1 MNLEELKKKM
11 DEEHYIYD
19 DTLSTV
25 LYVALQL
32 GRPLLIE
39 GAAGVGKT
47 EVAKVMA
54 AALDRELVRL
64 QCYEGLDESKA
75 LYEWN
80 YQKQLLSIQVN
91 MNAQDREALTRSLFS
106 DEYLLERPLLKSIRS
121 EKPVVLLIDEID
133 KADEEFEAFLL
144 ELLSE
149 MQVTIPEVGTIRA
162 NSVPFVV
169 LTSNR
174 ARPLSEALRR
184 RCAYLYIEYPDMEKE
199 LAILRAKLPHVDDR
213 LCAQVALAVQK
224 LRSNEVILKKPSI
237 AETLDWAAALDA
249 LGIRE
254 LTPDALRKTAG
265 FVLKNNEDMAALAR
279 QTADKLDAMGI
290 KFKVV
295 NVVDLVKLQSAKEN
309 NEALSDEE
317 FAELFTEDKPVLFA
331 YHSYARDV
339 RGLIYDRPN
348 HDNFNVHGYEE
359 QGSTTTPYDMVRV
372 NNIDRYELQAEA
384 LRMIDADKYADK
396 INELEAFRQEAF
408 QFAVDNG
415 YDHPD
420 YTDWVYSGV
429 NTNKQGAVSATAAT
443 AGDNE

>member
-1 MNLEELKKKM
+1 MTLEELKQKM
-11 DEEHYIYD
+11 DGANYVYD
-19 DTLSTV
+19 DV
-25 LYVALQL
+25 LATTAYVALTL

-91 MNAQDREALTRSLFS
+91 MNSTDREALTQSLFS
-106 DEYLLERPLLKSIRS
+106 DEYLLERPLLRSIRS

-149 MQVTIPEVGTIRA
+149 QQVTVPEIGTIRA
-162 NSVPFVV
+162 RTVPFVV

-184 RCAYLYIEYPDMEKE
+184 RCAYLHIDYPDMDKE
-199 LAILRAKLPHVDDR
+199 LAILRRKLPHVDDR

-224 LRSNEVILKKPSI
+224 LRGSEAILKKPSI

-249 LGIRE
+249 LGTRE
-254 LTPDALRKTAG
+254 LTPDALRQTAG
-265 FVLKNNEDMAALAR
+265 FVLKNNED
-279 QTADKLDAMGI
+279 
-290 KFKVV
+290 
-295 NVVDLVKLQSAKEN
+295 LQLLEQ
-309 NEALSDEE
+309 EQQ
-317 FAELFTEDKPVLFA
+317 
-331 YHSYARDV
+331 
-339 RGLIYDRPN
+339 
-348 HDNFNVHGYEE
+348 EE
-359 QGSTTTPYDMVRV
+359 QKEHCGRC
-372 NNIDRYELQAEA
+372 
-384 LRMIDADKYADK
+384 
-396 INELEAFRQEAF
+396 
-408 QFAVDNG
+408 
-415 YDHPD
+415 
-420 YTDWVYSGV
+420 
-429 NTNKQGAVSATAAT
+429 QGHSH
-443 AGDNE
+443 G

>member
-1 MNLEELKKKM
+1 MTFEELKQKM
-11 DEEHYIYD
+11 DEAHYIYD
-19 DTLSTV
+19 ETLATV

-47 EVAKVMA
+47 EIAKVMA
-54 AALDRELVRL
+54 AVLDRDLVRL

-91 MNAQDREALTRSLFS
+91 MNETDKDALTRSLFS
-106 DEYLLERPLLKSIRS
+106 DEYLLERPLLQSIRS

-144 ELLSE
+144 ELLSD
-149 MQVTIPEVGTIRA
+149 MQVSIPEVGTIQA
-162 NSVPFVV
+162 KSIPFVV

-224 LRSNEVILKKPSI
+224 LRSNDVILKKPSI

-254 LTPDALRKTAG
+254 LTPDALRQTAG
-265 FVLKNNEDMAALAR
+265 FVLKNNEDINAM
-279 QTADKLDAMGI
+279 DLDA
-290 KFKVV
+290 
-295 NVVDLVKLQSAKEN
+295 E
-309 NEALSDEE
+309 ESDDCECGGNCG
-317 FAELFTEDKPVLFA
+317 
-331 YHSYARDV
+331 H
-339 RGLIYDRPN
+339 
-348 HDNFNVHGYEE
+348 HHHHG
-359 QGSTTTPYDMVRV
+359 GHHH
-372 NNIDRYELQAEA
+372 
-384 LRMIDADKYADK
+384 
-396 INELEAFRQEAF
+396 
-408 QFAVDNG
+408 G
-415 YDHPD
+415 
-420 YTDWVYSGV
+420 
-429 NTNKQGAVSATAAT
+429 
-443 AGDNE
+443 

>member
-1 MNLEELKKKM
+1 MNLQELKMKM
-11 DEEHYIYD
+11 DEAHYIYD
-19 DTLSTV
+19 DTLATV
-25 LYVALQL
+25 LAVALQL

-47 EVAKVMA
+47 EIAKVMA
-54 AALDRELVRL
+54 SALDRDLVRL

-91 MNAQDREALTRSLFS
+91 MGKKDSDELTKSLFS
-106 DEYLLERPLLKSIRS
+106 DEYLLERPLLQSIRS

-149 MQVTIPEVGTIRA
+149 MQVTIPEVGTIKA
-162 NSVPFVV
+162 KTVPFVV

-184 RCAYLYIEYPDMEKE
+184 RCAYLYIQYPDMEKE

-224 LRSNEVILKKPSI
+224 LRSNEAILKKPSI

-254 LTPDALRKTAG
+254 LTPDALRQTAG
-265 FVLKNNEDMAALAR
+265 FVLKNNDDMAVLEE
-279 QTADKLDAMGI
+279 LDPQEHTHECHCGG
-290 KFKVV
+290 
-295 NVVDLVKLQSAKEN
+295 
-309 NEALSDEE
+309 
-317 FAELFTEDKPVLFA
+317 
-331 YHSYARDV
+331 HC
-339 RGLIYDRPN
+339 GG
-348 HDNFNVHGYEE
+348 HHHG
-359 QGSTTTPYDMVRV
+359 
-372 NNIDRYELQAEA
+372 
-384 LRMIDADKYADK
+384 
-396 INELEAFRQEAF
+396 
-408 QFAVDNG
+408 
-415 YDHPD
+415 
-420 YTDWVYSGV
+420 
-429 NTNKQGAVSATAAT
+429 
-443 AGDNE
+443 

>member
-1 MNLEELKKKM
+1 MNLQELKTKM
-11 DEEHYIYD
+11 DEAHYIYD
-19 DTLSTV
+19 ETLATV
-25 LYVALQL
+25 LAVSLHL

-47 EVAKVMA
+47 EIAKVMA
-54 AALDRELVRL
+54 SALDRDLIRL

-91 MNAQDREALTRSLFS
+91 MNETDRDALTRSLFS

-144 ELLSE
+144 ELLSDL
-149 MQVTIPEVGTIRA
+149 QVSIPEVGTIQA
-162 NSVPFVV
+162 KSVPFVV

-224 LRSNEVILKKPSI
+224 LRASDAILKKPSI

-254 LTPDALRKTAG
+254 LTPDALRQTAG
-265 FVLKNNEDMAALAR
+265 FVLKNNEDIS
-279 QTADKLDAMGI
+279 AM
-290 KFKVV
+290 
-295 NVVDLVKLQSAKEN
+295 DLEG
-309 NEALSDEE
+309 EE
-317 FAELFTEDKPVLFA
+317 P
-331 YHSYARDV
+331 
-339 RGLIYDRPN
+339 
-348 HDNFNVHGYEE
+348 HDCHCGGHCGGHHHG
-359 QGSTTTPYDMVRV
+359 
-372 NNIDRYELQAEA
+372 
-384 LRMIDADKYADK
+384 
-396 INELEAFRQEAF
+396 
-408 QFAVDNG
+408 
-415 YDHPD
+415 
-420 YTDWVYSGV
+420 
-429 NTNKQGAVSATAAT
+429 
-443 AGDNE
+443 

>member
-1 MNLEELKKKM
+1 MTFEELKQKM
-11 DEEHYIYD
+11 DEAHYIYD
-19 DTLSTV
+19 ETLATV
-25 LYVALQL
+25 LYVSLSL

-47 EVAKVMA
+47 EIAKVMA
-54 AALDRELVRL
+54 YALDRDLVRM

-91 MNAQDREALTRSLFS
+91 MNTQDKDALTNSLFS
-106 DEYLLERPLLKSIRS
+106 DEYLLERPLLQSIRS

-149 MQVTIPEVGTIRA
+149 MQVSIPEVGTVKAKSI
-162 NSVPFVV
+162 PFVV

-224 LRSNEVILKKPSI
+224 LRSSESILKKPSI

-254 LTPDALRKTAG
+254 LTPDALRQTAG
-265 FVLKNNEDMAALAR
+265 FVLKNHEDIASIEEE
-279 QTADKLDAMGI
+279 TADACAGCGG
-290 KFKVV
+290 
-295 NVVDLVKLQSAKEN
+295 
-309 NEALSDEE
+309 
-317 FAELFTEDKPVLFA
+317 
-331 YHSYARDV
+331 H
-339 RGLIYDRPN
+339 
-348 HDNFNVHGYEE
+348 HHG
-359 QGSTTTPYDMVRV
+359 
-372 NNIDRYELQAEA
+372 
-384 LRMIDADKYADK
+384 
-396 INELEAFRQEAF
+396 
-408 QFAVDNG
+408 
-415 YDHPD
+415 
-420 YTDWVYSGV
+420 
-429 NTNKQGAVSATAAT
+429 
-443 AGDNE
+443 

>member
-1 MNLEELKKKM
+1 MNLEQLKKKM
-11 DEEHYIYD
+11 DEAHYIYD
-19 DTLSTV
+19 DTLATV
-25 LYVALQL
+25 LAVSLTL

-47 EVAKVMA
+47 EIAKVMA
-54 AALDRELVRL
+54 SALDRDLVRL

-91 MNAQDREALTRSLFS
+91 MGNRDSDELTRSLFS
-106 DEYLLERPLLKSIRS
+106 DEYLLERPLLQSIRS

-149 MQVTIPEVGTIRA
+149 MQVSIPEVGTVKAKSI
-162 NSVPFVV
+162 PFVV

-199 LAILRAKLPHVDDR
+199 PAILRAKLPHVDDR

-224 LRSNEVILKKPSI
+224 LRSNESILKKPSI

-254 LTPDALRKTAG
+254 LTPDALRTTAG
-265 FVLKNNEDMAALAR
+265 FVLKNQEDIAALEE
-279 QTADKLDAMGI
+279 M
-290 KFKVV
+290 
-295 NVVDLVKLQSAKEN
+295 
-309 NEALSDEE
+309 DEPHCGHCE
-317 FAELFTEDKPVLFA
+317 G
-331 YHSYARDV
+331 H
-339 RGLIYDRPN
+339 
-348 HDNFNVHGYEE
+348 HHG
-359 QGSTTTPYDMVRV
+359 
-372 NNIDRYELQAEA
+372 
-384 LRMIDADKYADK
+384 
-396 INELEAFRQEAF
+396 
-408 QFAVDNG
+408 
-415 YDHPD
+415 
-420 YTDWVYSGV
+420 
-429 NTNKQGAVSATAAT
+429 
-443 AGDNE
+443 

>member
-1 MNLEELKKKM
+1 MTYEELKAKM
-11 DEEHYIYD
+11 DASHYIYD
-19 DTLSTV
+19 ETLATV
-25 LYVALQL
+25 LFVALQL

-91 MNAQDREALTRSLFS
+91 MNAQDRDSLTKSLFS
-106 DEYLLERPLLKSIRS
+106 DEYLLERPLLQSIRS

-149 MQVTIPEVGTIRA
+149 MQVTIPEIGTVKAKSI
-162 NSVPFVV
+162 PFVV

-184 RCAYLYIEYPDMEKE
+184 RCAYLYIEYPDMNKE

-224 LRSNEVILKKPSI
+224 LRSNEMILKKPSI

-254 LTPDALRKTAG
+254 LTPDALRQTAG
-265 FVLKNNEDMAALAR
+265 FVLKNNEDLAA
-279 QTADKLDAMGI
+279 
-290 KFKVV
+290 
-295 NVVDLVKLQSAKEN
+295 
-309 NEALSDEE
+309 
-317 FAELFTEDKPVLFA
+317 
-331 YHSYARDV
+331 
-339 RGLIYDRPN
+339 
-348 HDNFNVHGYEE
+348 
-359 QGSTTTPYDMVRV
+359 
-372 NNIDRYELQAEA
+372 ID
-384 LRMIDADKYADK
+384 
-396 INELEAFRQEAF
+396 QE
-408 QFAVDNG
+408 
-415 YDHPD
+415 P
-420 YTDWVYSGV
+420 
-429 NTNKQGAVSATAAT
+429 T
-443 AGDNE
+443 AGQSCGCGGSCGGHHHD

>member
-1 MNLEELKKKM
+1 MELNELKRKM
-11 DEEHYIYD
+11 DETSYVYD
-19 DTLSTV
+19 DTLATV
-25 LYVALQL
+25 LAVALKL

-47 EVAKVMA
+47 EIAKVMA
-54 AALDRELVRL
+54 HALDRELVRM

-80 YQKQLLSIQVN
+80 YQKQLLAIQVD
-91 MNAQDREALTRSLFS
+91 MGRTDTAELTKDLFS
-106 DEYLLERPLLKSIRS
+106 DEYLLERPLLKSIQS

-162 NSVPFVV
+162 KSVPFVV

-184 RCAYLYIEYPDMEKE
+184 RCAYLYIQYPDMEKE

-224 LRSNEVILKKPSI
+224 LRASEAILKKPSI

-254 LTPDALRKTAG
+254 LTPDALRQTAG
-265 FVLKNNEDMAALAR
+265 FVLKNSEDLAV
-279 QTADKLDAMGI
+279 L
-290 KFKVV
+290 
-295 NVVDLVKLQSAKEN
+295 
-309 NEALSDEE
+309 EE
-317 FAELFTEDKPVLFA
+317 MDI
-331 YHSYARDV
+331 HS
-339 RGLIYDRPN
+339 
-348 HDNFNVHGYEE
+348 HDCTCGGHCGGHHHG
-359 QGSTTTPYDMVRV
+359 
-372 NNIDRYELQAEA
+372 
-384 LRMIDADKYADK
+384 
-396 INELEAFRQEAF
+396 
-408 QFAVDNG
+408 
-415 YDHPD
+415 
-420 YTDWVYSGV
+420 
-429 NTNKQGAVSATAAT
+429 
-443 AGDNE
+443 

>member
-1 MNLEELKKKM
+1 MDIQELKQKM
-11 DEEHYIYD
+11 DQERYIYD
-19 DTLSTV
+19 ETLATV

-47 EVAKVMA
+47 EIAKVMA
-54 AALDRELVRL
+54 AALDRDLVRL

-80 YQKQLLSIQVN
+80 YQKQLLSIQIN
-91 MNAQDREALTRSLFS
+91 MGSQSSDELTKSLFS
-106 DEYLLERPLLKSIRS
+106 DEYLLERPLLQSIRS

-149 MQVTIPEVGTIRA
+149 MQVSIPEIGTIKA
-162 NSVPFVV
+162 NSLPFVV

-184 RCAYLYIEYPDMEKE
+184 RCAYLYIQYPEMEKE

-224 LRSNEVILKKPSI
+224 LRSNEALLKKPSI

-254 LTPDALRKTAG
+254 LTPDALRQTAG
-265 FVLKNNEDMAALAR
+265 FILKNSEDLSV
-279 QTADKLDAMGI
+279 
-290 KFKVV
+290 F
-295 NVVDLVKLQSAKEN
+295 
-309 NEALSDEE
+309 EAQ
-317 FAELFTEDKPVLFA
+317 
-331 YHSYARDV
+331 
-339 RGLIYDRPN
+339 
-348 HDNFNVHGYEE
+348 EE
-359 QGSTTTPYDMVRV
+359 Q
-372 NNIDRYELQAEA
+372 E
-384 LRMIDADKYADK
+384 
-396 INELEAFRQEAF
+396 
-408 QFAVDNG
+408 
-415 YDHPD
+415 DHPC
-420 YTDWVYSGV
+420 TCG
-429 NTNKQGAVSATAAT
+429 GHC
-443 AGDNE
+443 GGHHHG